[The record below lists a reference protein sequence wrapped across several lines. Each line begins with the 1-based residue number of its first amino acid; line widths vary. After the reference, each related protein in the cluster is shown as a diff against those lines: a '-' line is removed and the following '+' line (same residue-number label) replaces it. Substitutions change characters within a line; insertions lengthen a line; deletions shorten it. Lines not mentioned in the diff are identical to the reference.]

1 MIEAMCLDGA
11 VDLSGALVLT
21 RPFSDI
27 CSVECGNISFILGA
41 KIKLEYG
48 TYFIFHSAIDI

>member
-1 MIEAMCLDGA
+1 MCLDGA

-21 RPFSDI
+21 RLFSDI

-48 TYFIFHSAIDI
+48 TYFIFHSTIDI